1 MKMITFFITLLL
13 SVAML
18 CSSCSVTGN
27 REKTLLGNPVVKV
40 PTLLDKTNWTTDTI
54 ANGII
59 YYNFA
64 AKDEV
69 SDASQI
75 VNVLE
80 LDLTNPDYTLA
91 LRYVPECSTLSE
103 LAKSAGAIAGMNAG
117 YEQEAIYLKAEN
129 TVFSEV
135 ALAPDHL
142 RFWKHEGAVCWSNNE
157 DIGIWFAG
165 KDGVDAIAC
174 YKADTHRNL
183 IASAPMLVDNYVPCR
198 VSFVD
203 AAYTPEQLNG
213 LDYEDKNR
221 HQGVRHPRTAIAL
234 TEDRDLLLITVD
246 GRRSG
251 QAEGMNA
258 KELTG
263 FIVKYFSPQYALNM
277 DGGGSTTMYVIGRG
291 DNVTNVV
298 NYPTDNGIF
307 DHRGERKVSTHFLV
321 MRK

>member
-1 MKMITFFITLLL
+1 
-13 SVAML
+13 
-18 CSSCSVTGN
+18 
-27 REKTLLGNPVVKV
+27 
-40 PTLLDKTNWTTDTI
+40 
-54 ANGII
+54 
-59 YYNFA
+59 
-64 AKDEV
+64 
-69 SDASQI
+69 
-75 VNVLE
+75 
-80 LDLTNPDYTLA
+80 
-91 LRYVPECSTLSE
+91 
-103 LAKSAGAIAGMNAG
+103 MNAG

-183 IASAPMLVDNYVPCR
+183 IASAPMLVDNYVPCG

>member
-1 MKMITFFITLLL
+1 M
-13 SVAML
+13 
-18 CSSCSVTGN
+18 
-27 REKTLLGNPVVKV
+27 
-40 PTLLDKTNWTTDTI
+40 
-54 ANGII
+54 
-59 YYNFA
+59 
-64 AKDEV
+64 
-69 SDASQI
+69 
-75 VNVLE
+75 NVLE

-103 LAKSAGAIAGMNAG
+103 LAKSTGAIAGMNAG

-183 IASAPMLVDNYVPCR
+183 IASAPMLVDNYVPCG